1 LEIPFIHELG
11 REITKFADFGNIWIL
26 NRHSVEDADQIPEI
40 SEKNEPELSEPEQ
53 TVEKSHSQAEA
64 EPTSTVD
71 AQENHCSESENPEP
85 LPPSEK
91 KSVTPPTPSPLLL
104 ENYSFNDWSKPKKVF
119 LKSVIPK
126 THPVWSQWGQRK
138 GITAKSLYKRYKR
151 IIDPMKK
158 AEIPMPQNPLKES
171 PGKNLSRKM
180 SLSKTKSKNSRLPT
194 PAKMVA
200 AARKTEEQKVKKIE
214 KIVAEQIKES
224 VFEQLNERLN
234 KDHLNLN
241 INSKAYISTGVGY
254 TQSTLNNMFVR
265 PQQDRSRDDCKGK
278 MEGGQIPQIEFVD
291 NGEGKF

>member
-1 LEIPFIHELG
+1 M
-11 REITKFADFGNIWIL
+11 
-26 NRHSVEDADQIPEI
+26 
-40 SEKNEPELSEPEQ
+40 
-53 TVEKSHSQAEA
+53 
-64 EPTSTVD
+64 
-71 AQENHCSESENPEP
+71 
-85 LPPSEK
+85 
-91 KSVTPPTPSPLLL
+91 
-104 ENYSFNDWSKPKKVF
+104 
-119 LKSVIPK
+119 IPK

-158 AEIPMPQNPLKES
+158 AELTMPVNPIKES

-194 PAKMVA
+194 PAKIVA

-254 TQSTLNNMFVR
+254 TQSTLSGMFVR
-265 PQQDRSRDDCKGK
+265 PQLDRGRGNDDAKGK
-278 MEGGQIPQIEFVD
+278 GTEG
-291 NGEGKF
+291 